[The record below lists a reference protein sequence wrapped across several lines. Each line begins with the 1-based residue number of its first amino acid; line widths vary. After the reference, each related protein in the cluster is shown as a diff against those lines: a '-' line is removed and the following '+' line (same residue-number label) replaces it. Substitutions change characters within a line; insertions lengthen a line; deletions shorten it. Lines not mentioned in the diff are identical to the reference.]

1 MKMPEKDPNVWLII
15 WAYIQQNY
23 NAIAGFVMAFFMS
36 LLRAAFLRQKTSYR
50 QRMLDGAI
58 CGALTLSCMSLLDHL
73 GFPES
78 LASFV
83 GGMFGFI
90 GAEKIREY
98 LMQAIKK
105 RVNKDEQI

>member
-1 MKMPEKDPNVWLII
+1 MPEKDPNVWLII
-15 WAYIQQNY
+15 WAYIQQLQCHHR
-23 NAIAGFVMAFFMS
+23 ICDGFFMS